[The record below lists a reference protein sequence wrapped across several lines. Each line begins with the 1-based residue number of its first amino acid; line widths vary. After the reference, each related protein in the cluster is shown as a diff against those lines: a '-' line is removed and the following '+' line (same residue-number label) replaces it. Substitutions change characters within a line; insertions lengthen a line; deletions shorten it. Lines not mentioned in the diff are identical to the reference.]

1 MAVLVC
7 TSTAVS
13 AVKFIDGSWDEGLSQ
28 CSLIC
33 ISLLAKDIECFLK
46 NNIMSFA
53 EKVMEQEKKII
64 LSEVT

>member
-46 NNIMSFA
+46 IVVGHLYSF
-53 EKVMEQEKKII
+53 KK
-64 LSEVT
+64 LFS